1 MKDLKIWIV
10 EDEPPMAR
18 FIRSLAEAEG
28 GFCVTGV
35 FESAEEA
42 WRCFEKGEKADVVLS
57 DIRMAE
63 RWASNF
69 LEGFEKRTRSCIW

>member
-1 MKDLKIWIV
+1 MEDLKIWIV

-18 FIRSLAEAEG
+18 FIRSLAEAEE

-42 WRCFEKGEKADVVLS
+42 WHCFEKG
-57 DIRMAE
+57 
-63 RWASNF
+63 
-69 LEGFEKRTRSCIW
+69 